1 MTGPAF
7 AALGEEM
14 VLLRRD
20 TGERLPFL
28 GRIRPCALESQGSGW
43 RPERPGLVPAGTFE
57 LLAKGDAFSEQAKN
71 WEIIWRNRRFD
82 LLRSEPMVLEGQ
94 VEYWRCLLRE
104 KGGTGS
110 V

>member
-1 MTGPAF
+1 MTEAAF

-14 VLLRRD
+14 VLLHRD

-28 GRIRPCALESQGSGW
+28 GRMTPCALESQGTGW
-43 RPERPGLVPAGTFE
+43 RPERPGLAPAATFE
-57 LLAKGDAFSEQAKN
+57 LLAQGSIFSEQEKN
-71 WEIIWRNRRFD
+71 CEVIWRNRRFD
-82 LLRSEPMVLEGQ
+82 LLRTEAMALEGR

-104 KGGTGS
+104 KGGAAG